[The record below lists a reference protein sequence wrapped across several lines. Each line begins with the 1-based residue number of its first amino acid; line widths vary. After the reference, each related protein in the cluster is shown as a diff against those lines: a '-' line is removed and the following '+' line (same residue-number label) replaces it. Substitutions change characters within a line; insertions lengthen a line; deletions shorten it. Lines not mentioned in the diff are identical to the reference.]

1 MDIIIIALLIVVI
14 IGLAAVL
21 YSCCCMSGKIDRLA
35 ELEDIDEELEKL
47 KKKNIMK
54 ITRRKESENY
64 HYGKECCR

>member
-35 ELEDIDEELEKL
+35 ESEDIDAELEKL
-47 KKKNIMK
+47 KKEKLYEGN
-54 ITRRKESENY
+54 
-64 HYGKECCR
+64 

>member
-21 YSCCCMSGKIDRLA
+21 YSCCYMSGKIDRLA

-47 KKKNIMK
+47 KKEKYYEDN
-54 ITRRKESENY
+54 
-64 HYGKECCR
+64 